1 MIQYWYSKDLT
12 STQYKKL
19 APNTLLFTYWN
30 LKSCKSQ
37 RKNKTKNI
45 RLLVFSFSS
54 INLAFWCY
62 CFVFSCGLQDFK
74 FEYVNCKAF
83 GASFLYWVDFSKI
96 QMRLD
101 TSFFLIVLAFASFE
115 IASHFFAGMIN
126 ISIDRKKGDN
136 LLLIQGPLQCTSSQ

>member
-1 MIQYWYSKDLT
+1 M
-12 STQYKKL
+12 
-19 APNTLLFTYWN
+19 N
-30 LKSCKSQ
+30 
-37 RKNKTKNI
+37 R
-45 RLLVFSFSS
+45 
-54 INLAFWCY
+54 
-62 CFVFSCGLQDFK
+62 
-74 FEYVNCKAF
+74 KAF

-136 LLLIQGPLQCTSSQ
+136 LLLIQGLVKKDLHSALHFEPTNIKLFNFNLCNSF